1 MAVFAALILVRKASP
16 QASPAVVQP
25 TEPPPNT
32 GWTTPAVVGKSAE
45 SVPPEIYIFPA
56 GSSAMPTPV
65 SSPVPPKYVEKIN
78 ALAVAFNSVTN
89 ASPQIETCVA
99 GHVVP
104 PPAKAA

>member
-25 TEPPPNT
+25 AEPPPNA

-45 SVPPEIYIFPA
+45 SVPPETYTLPA
-56 GSSAMPTPV
+56 GSSAMPTPL
-65 SSPVPPKYVEKIN
+65 SSPVPPKYVEKTN
-78 ALAVAFNSVTN
+78 AVPVGFNSDTN

-99 GHVVP
+99 GHAIL
-104 PPAKAA
+104 PPANAA